1 MASIQSSLPP
11 VAYTKAVDVWTGM
24 CVFFVFCSLL
34 EYAFVNYAARADQQ
48 RQRREA
54 EEKSRE
60 IELCIIKSENNKPME
75 LNCSTMDPLLERKKR
90 ETFEIEKD
98 LRFSS
103 FLGLNETE
111 DSFIKWLEH
120 FQLNAKQIDVSSRI
134 LFPSSFLIFT
144 VSYWLYYTQTTEI
157 PHLNK

>member
-1 MASIQSSLPP
+1 MQ
-11 VAYTKAVDVWTGM
+11 
-24 CVFFVFCSLL
+24 
-34 EYAFVNYAARADQQ
+34 
-48 RQRREA
+48 
-54 EEKSRE
+54 
-60 IELCIIKSENNKPME
+60 
-75 LNCSTMDPLLERKKR
+75 DPLLERKRR
-90 ETFEIEKD
+90 ETIEIEKD

-111 DSFIKWLEH
+111 DSFIQWLEH

-134 LFPSSFLIFT
+134 LFPSSFLLFT